1 VAQVEWGVVWSVV
14 AEEAICNGK
23 DLSDSTESKGATPK
37 SENKSAHSKGRQW
50 VLGGYR
56 RR

>member
-1 VAQVEWGVVWSVV
+1 MEWGVVWSVV

-23 DLSDSTESKGATPK
+23 DLSDNTESKGGTPK
-37 SENKSAHSKGRQW
+37 SENKSAHLKGRQQ

>member
-1 VAQVEWGVVWSVV
+1 MEWGVVWSVV

-23 DLSDSTESKGATPK
+23 DLSDNTESKGGTPK
-37 SENKSAHSKGRQW
+37 SENKSAHLKGRQR

-56 RR
+56 RQ